1 MIAFSTFGFC
11 KTKTRNFQERTT
23 NEKKNIRLFFSLC
36 FLFQNKKKSIKRANK
51 KKGRAGWSKQKK
63 REGRKE
69 RLILLS
75 CSLSLFSFLFLLW
88 FLPFAFLF
96 LSCILSVYLSYLPFF
111 PFFCFFSSL
120 VSEKEKRET

>member
-69 RLILLS
+69 RIILL
-75 CSLSLFSFLFLLW
+75 CFFLLSFLFSLPLL
-88 FLPFAFLF
+88 
-96 LSCILSVYLSYLPFF
+96 FF
-111 PFFCFFSSL
+111 VSSL
-120 VSEKEKRET
+120 VSSLCFSLSFLYFVCLSFLPSFFPFLLFLLFSSQ